1 MKTNPM
7 TMFCK
12 RNILIYIINPLD
24 LYEINHHFR
33 SKLEET
39 KEKQKL
45 RNKPNG
51 VNIMTLAVGKK
62 ITVEE
67 EVTNVSILE
76 LFEIISLLTVFF
88 ECFFRKTCST
98 QKQEEW

>member
-1 MKTNPM
+1 MHLFFP
-7 TMFCK
+7 
-12 RNILIYIINPLD
+12 Y
-24 LYEINHHFR
+24 YFR

-51 VNIMTLAVGKK
+51 VNILTLAVGKK

-67 EVTNVSILE
+67 EVTNVGFIFYIHSIE
-76 LFEIISLLTVFF
+76 K
-88 ECFFRKTCST
+88 KT
-98 QKQEEW
+98 